1 MNVVFTRSALKQFK
15 KIDITNQKKIKQFI
29 LDIQELN
36 DPRSKGKALKGK
48 LSASFLDSFLSLPTH
63 YSLRGQCHLFKQI
76 ITSSYK
82 TAQWLT
88 MTRNENLNSLL

>member
-36 DPRSKGKALKGK
+36 EPRSKGKALKGK
-48 LSASFLDSFLSLPTH
+48 LSNYWRYRVGDYRLICDINDSEI
-63 YSLRGQCHLFKQI
+63 I
-76 ITSSYK
+76 ITVVRIGHRKDIY
-82 TAQWLT
+82 
-88 MTRNENLNSLL
+88 TRIEV

>member
-1 MNVVFTRSALKQFK
+1 MNVVFTRSALKQLK

-48 LSASFLDSFLSLPTH
+48 LSNYWRYRVGDYRLICDINDSEI
-63 YSLRGQCHLFKQI
+63 I
-76 ITSSYK
+76 ITVVRIGHRKDIY
-82 TAQWLT
+82 
-88 MTRNENLNSLL
+88 TRIEV

>member
-36 DPRSKGKALKGK
+36 DPRSKGKSLKGK
-48 LSASFLDSFLSLPTH
+48 LSNYWRYRVGDYRLICDINDSEI
-63 YSLRGQCHLFKQI
+63 I
-76 ITSSYK
+76 ITVVRIGHRKDIY
-82 TAQWLT
+82 
-88 MTRNENLNSLL
+88 TRIEV

>member
-36 DPRSKGKALKGK
+36 DPRSKGKSLKIDVAK
-48 LSASFLDSFLSLPTH
+48 NFSSHFSLKI
-63 YSLRGQCHLFKQI
+63 F
-76 ITSSYK
+76 
-82 TAQWLT
+82 
-88 MTRNENLNSLL
+88 

>member
-36 DPRSKGKALKGK
+36 EPRSKGKALKGK
-48 LSASFLDSFLSLPTH
+48 LSNYWRYRVGDYRLICDINDSEI
-63 YSLRGQCHLFKQI
+63 I
-76 ITSSYK
+76 ITVVRIGHRKDIY
-82 TAQWLT
+82 
-88 MTRNENLNSLL
+88 TRVDV

>member
-15 KIDITNQKKIKQFI
+15 KINITNQKKIKQFI

-48 LSASFLDSFLSLPTH
+48 LSNYWRYRVGDYRLICDINDSEI
-63 YSLRGQCHLFKQI
+63 I
-76 ITSSYK
+76 ITVVRIGHRKDIY
-82 TAQWLT
+82 
-88 MTRNENLNSLL
+88 TRIEV

>member
-48 LSASFLDSFLSLPTH
+48 LSNYWRYRVGDYRLICDINDSEI
-63 YSLRGQCHLFKQI
+63 I
-76 ITSSYK
+76 ITVVRIGHRKDIY
-82 TAQWLT
+82 
-88 MTRNENLNSLL
+88 TRIEV